1 MHDAPSSGRGRSR
14 SPVERGHRC
23 SVALAQQQGLEIQQ
37 TCLVRCDYFGD
48 RKNMVPVKSSWMEAV
63 QAWRDVPKI
72 NLSAQGENRDE
83 ECPGFVLTFFIPYE
97 TFHDWFDAGVMRKSP
112 WKVGGY
118 RIYQDIDLHEV
129 DPFFKMH
136 PVS

>member
-1 MHDAPSSGRGRSR
+1 M
-14 SPVERGHRC
+14 
-23 SVALAQQQGLEIQQ
+23 
-37 TCLVRCDYFGD
+37 RCDYFGD

-97 TFHDWFDAGVMRKSP
+97 TFHDWIGAGVMRKSP